1 MIMRIWH
8 GWTRRGED
16 AEAYDTMLKNEILP
30 GIHRIDGYQGS
41 YLLRR
46 DSGDEVEFITI
57 TTWDSWDAIRE
68 FAGDGNTG
76 AVIYPKAH
84 ALLTRFDERSE
95 HYDATWVG

>member
-16 AEAYDTMLKNEILP
+16 AEAYDAMLQSEILP
-30 GIHRIDGYQGS
+30 GIHRIDGYRGA

-46 DSGDEVEFITI
+46 DDGDEVEFITI
-57 TTWDSWDAIRE
+57 TTWDSWDAIRA
-68 FAGDGNTG
+68 FAGDSKTG

-84 ALLTRFDERSE
+84 ALLTRFDEHSE
-95 HYDATWVG
+95 HYEGTWVP